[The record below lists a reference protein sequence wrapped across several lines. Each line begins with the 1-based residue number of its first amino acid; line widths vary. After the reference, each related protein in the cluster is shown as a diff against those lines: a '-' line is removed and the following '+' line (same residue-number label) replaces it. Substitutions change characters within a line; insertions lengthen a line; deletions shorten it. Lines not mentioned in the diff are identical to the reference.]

1 MWEALHF
8 EFMRN
13 ALYAGI
19 LVSIICGV
27 LGTLVVVNRIVFI
40 SGGIA
45 HAAYGGIGLGLYLGI
60 SPFLGA
66 VFFSVGV
73 SVVMGIASIKS
84 KERADTIIGV
94 MWAVGM
100 AVGIIFVELTP
111 GYNVDLMSYLFGS
124 ILSVPRADI
133 WYMLCLVV
141 VVLGA
146 VLSFYKEFVA
156 LSYDEEFS
164 FIVGIP
170 VKTLYFG
177 LLVLIS
183 LSVIVIIRVVGLIL
197 VIALLTIPPYIAE
210 RYTVS
215 LSRMM
220 ILSSLLGI
228 LFTLAGLYLSYQ
240 FNIASGATIIMVAG
254 IAFFFSMAVD
264 AVAVRS
270 VAVNQIPGGTPLSS
284 LPGTSGEETPSQTG
298 EGRTPPDAFQGNSTS
313 SPEASPPSSRQG
325 FPEDPT
331 FSNRRRSRS
340 SR

>member
-1 MWEALHF
+1 MWEALQF

-13 ALYAGI
+13 ALIAGI

-45 HAAYGGIGLGLYLGI
+45 HAAYGGIGLGLYFGI
-60 SPFLGA
+60 SPYLGA
-66 VFFSVGV
+66 VFFSVVV
-73 SVVMGIASIKS
+73 SIVMGIASVKV

-94 MWAVGM
+94 MWAIGM
-100 AVGIIFVELTP
+100 ALGIIFVELTP

-133 WYMLCLVV
+133 WYMVCLVV
-141 VVLGA
+141 VVLGT
-146 VLSFYKEFVA
+146 VFFFYKEFVA

-164 FIVGIP
+164 FVVGLP
-170 VKTLYFG
+170 VKALYFG

-215 LSRMM
+215 LGKMM
-220 ILSSLLGI
+220 VLSSLLGI
-228 LFTLAGLYLSYQ
+228 LFTLAGLYLSYH
-240 FNIASGATIIMVAG
+240 FNLASGATIIMVAG
-254 IAFFFSMAVD
+254 IAFFVSLAFNA
-264 AVAVRS
+264 ATGRS
-270 VAVNQIPGGTPLSS
+270 NPAKQ
-284 LPGTSGEETPSQTG
+284 
-298 EGRTPPDAFQGNSTS
+298 A
-313 SPEASPPSSRQG
+313 
-325 FPEDPT
+325 
-331 FSNRRRSRS
+331 
-340 SR
+340 

>member
-1 MWEALHF
+1 
-8 EFMRN
+8 MRN
-13 ALYAGI
+13 ALVAGI

-60 SPFLGA
+60 SPPLGA
-66 VFFSVGV
+66 VLFSVLI
-73 SVVMGIASIKS
+73 SIVMGIASVKS

-100 AVGIIFVELTP
+100 ALGIILVELTP

-124 ILSVPRADI
+124 ILSVPGTDI
-133 WYMLCLVV
+133 WYMLCLVG

-146 VLSFYKEFVA
+146 VLFFYKELVA

-164 FIVGIP
+164 FVVGIP
-170 VKTLYFG
+170 VKALYFG

-210 RYTVS
+210 RYTSS
-215 LSRMM
+215 LGKMM
-220 ILSSLLGI
+220 ILSSLLSV

-240 FNIASGATIIMVAG
+240 FNFASGATIILVAG
-254 IAFFFSMAVD
+254 IAFFLSMAFEF
-264 AVAVRS
+264 AAGRS
-270 VAVNQIPGGTPLSS
+270 KTAEQ
-284 LPGTSGEETPSQTG
+284 E
-298 EGRTPPDAFQGNSTS
+298 
-313 SPEASPPSSRQG
+313 
-325 FPEDPT
+325 
-331 FSNRRRSRS
+331 
-340 SR
+340 

>member
-13 ALYAGI
+13 ALIAGI

-60 SPFLGA
+60 SPPLGA
-66 VFFSVGV
+66 VLFSVV
-73 SVVMGIASIKS
+73 ISIVMGIASLKS
-84 KERADTIIGV
+84 KDRADTIIGV

-100 AVGIIFVELTP
+100 ALGIIFVELTP

-124 ILSVPRADI
+124 ILSVPMADI
-133 WYMLCLVV
+133 WYMLSLVV
-141 VVLGA
+141 AVLGT
-146 VLSFYKEFVA
+146 VFFFYKEFVA

-164 FIVGIP
+164 FVVGIP
-170 VKTLYFG
+170 VKALYFA

-215 LSRMM
+215 LGKMM
-220 ILSSLLGI
+220 VLSSLLGI
-228 LFTLAGLYLSYQ
+228 LFTLAGLYLSYH
-240 FNIASGATIIMVAG
+240 FNLASGATIIMVAG
-254 IAFFFSMAVD
+254 IAFFLSMAFD
-264 AVAVRS
+264 TATGRS
-270 VAVNQIPGGTPLSS
+270 NPAEQ
-284 LPGTSGEETPSQTG
+284 E
-298 EGRTPPDAFQGNSTS
+298 
-313 SPEASPPSSRQG
+313 
-325 FPEDPT
+325 
-331 FSNRRRSRS
+331 
-340 SR
+340 

>member
-13 ALYAGI
+13 ALIAGI

-60 SPFLGA
+60 SPYLGA
-66 VFFSVGV
+66 VLFSVV
-73 SVVMGIASIKS
+73 ISMVMGIASVKI

-100 AVGIIFVELTP
+100 ALGIIFVELTP

-133 WYMLCLVV
+133 WYMLCLVL

-146 VLSFYKEFVA
+146 VFFFYKEFVA

-164 FIVGIP
+164 FVVGIP
-170 VKTLYFG
+170 VKALYFG

-210 RYTVS
+210 RYTIS
-215 LSRMM
+215 LSKMM
-220 ILSSLLGI
+220 VLSSLLGVF
-228 LFTLAGLYLSYQ
+228 FTLVGLYLSYH
-240 FNIASGATIIMVAG
+240 FNLASGATIIMVAG
-254 IAFFFSMAVD
+254 IAFFVSMAFD
-264 AVAVRS
+264 AAAGRS
-270 VAVNQIPGGTPLSS
+270 NPAEQ
-284 LPGTSGEETPSQTG
+284 E
-298 EGRTPPDAFQGNSTS
+298 
-313 SPEASPPSSRQG
+313 
-325 FPEDPT
+325 
-331 FSNRRRSRS
+331 
-340 SR
+340 

>member
-1 MWEALHF
+1 MWEALQF

-13 ALYAGI
+13 ALIAGV

-45 HAAYGGIGLGLYLGI
+45 HAAYGGIGLGLYFGI
-60 SPFLGA
+60 SPPLGA
-66 VFFSVGV
+66 VLFSVLI
-73 SVVMGIASIKS
+73 SIVMGIASLKS

-100 AVGIIFVELTP
+100 ALGIIFAELTP

-133 WYMLCLVV
+133 WYTLALVV
-141 VVLGA
+141 VVLGG
-146 VLSFYKEFVA
+146 VFLLYKELVA

-164 FIVGIP
+164 FVVGIP
-170 VKTLYFG
+170 VKALYFG

-215 LSRMM
+215 LGKMM
-220 ILSSLLGI
+220 VLSSLLGV
-228 LFTLAGLYLSYQ
+228 LFTCAGLYISYR
-240 FNIASGATIIMVAG
+240 FNLASGATIIMVAG
-254 IAFFFSMAVD
+254 TAFFVSMALS
-264 AVAVRS
+264 AVA
-270 VAVNQIPGGTPLSS
+270 
-284 LPGTSGEETPSQTG
+284 
-298 EGRTPPDAFQGNSTS
+298 GRKHAAEQ
-313 SPEASPPSSRQG
+313 E
-325 FPEDPT
+325 
-331 FSNRRRSRS
+331 
-340 SR
+340 

>member
-13 ALYAGI
+13 ALVAGI
-19 LVSIICGV
+19 LVSIICGA

-60 SPFLGA
+60 SPPLGA
-66 VFFSVGV
+66 VLFSVVV
-73 SVVMGIASIKS
+73 SIVMGIASVKS

-100 AVGIIFVELTP
+100 ALGIIFVELTP

-124 ILSVPRADI
+124 ILSVPMADI
-133 WYMLCLVV
+133 WYMICLIV

-146 VLSFYKEFVA
+146 VFFFYKEFVA

-164 FIVGIP
+164 FVVGIP
-170 VKTLYFG
+170 VKILYFG

-210 RYTVS
+210 KYTVS
-215 LSRMM
+215 LSKMM
-220 ILSSLLGI
+220 IVSSLLGI
-228 LFTLAGLYLSYQ
+228 LFTLAGLYLSFH
-240 FNIASGATIIMVAG
+240 FNLASGATIIMVAG
-254 IAFFFSMAVD
+254 IAFFLSMAID
-264 AVAVRS
+264 AIAGR
-270 VAVNQIPGGTPLSS
+270 SS
-284 LPGTSGEETPSQTG
+284 LADQE
-298 EGRTPPDAFQGNSTS
+298 
-313 SPEASPPSSRQG
+313 
-325 FPEDPT
+325 
-331 FSNRRRSRS
+331 
-340 SR
+340 

>member
-13 ALYAGI
+13 ALIAGI

-60 SPFLGA
+60 SPYLGA
-66 VFFSVGV
+66 VLFSVV
-73 SVVMGIASIKS
+73 ISMVMGIASVKI

-100 AVGIIFVELTP
+100 ALGIIFVELTP

-124 ILSVPRADI
+124 ILSVPMADI
-133 WYMLCLVV
+133 WYMICLIV

-146 VLSFYKEFVA
+146 VFFFYKEFVA

-164 FIVGIP
+164 FVVGIP
-170 VKTLYFG
+170 VKILYFG

-210 RYTVS
+210 KYTVS
-215 LSRMM
+215 LSKMM
-220 ILSSLLGI
+220 IVSSLLGI
-228 LFTLAGLYLSYQ
+228 LFTLAGLYLSFH
-240 FNIASGATIIMVAG
+240 FNLASGATIIMVAG
-254 IAFFFSMAVD
+254 IAFFLSMAID
-264 AVAVRS
+264 AIAGR
-270 VAVNQIPGGTPLSS
+270 SS
-284 LPGTSGEETPSQTG
+284 LADQE
-298 EGRTPPDAFQGNSTS
+298 
-313 SPEASPPSSRQG
+313 
-325 FPEDPT
+325 
-331 FSNRRRSRS
+331 
-340 SR
+340 

>member
-1 MWEALHF
+1 MWEALQF

-13 ALYAGI
+13 ALIAGI

-45 HAAYGGIGLGLYLGI
+45 HAAYGGIGLGLYFGI
-60 SPFLGA
+60 SPYLGA
-66 VFFSVGV
+66 VFFSVVV
-73 SVVMGIASIKS
+73 SIVMGIASVKV

-94 MWAVGM
+94 MWAIGM
-100 AVGIIFVELTP
+100 ALGIIFVELTP

-133 WYMLCLVV
+133 WYMVCLVV
-141 VVLGA
+141 VVLGT
-146 VLSFYKEFVA
+146 VFFFYKEFVA

-164 FIVGIP
+164 FVVGLP
-170 VKTLYFG
+170 VKALYFG

-215 LSRMM
+215 LGKMM
-220 ILSSLLGI
+220 VLSSLLGI
-228 LFTLAGLYLSYQ
+228 LFTLAGLYLSYH
-240 FNIASGATIIMVAG
+240 FNLASGATIIMVAG
-254 IAFFFSMAVD
+254 IAFFLSMAFD
-264 AVAVRS
+264 TATGRS
-270 VAVNQIPGGTPLSS
+270 NPAEQ
-284 LPGTSGEETPSQTG
+284 E
-298 EGRTPPDAFQGNSTS
+298 
-313 SPEASPPSSRQG
+313 
-325 FPEDPT
+325 
-331 FSNRRRSRS
+331 
-340 SR
+340 

>member
-13 ALYAGI
+13 ALIAGI

-60 SPFLGA
+60 SPPLGA
-66 VFFSVGV
+66 VLFSVV
-73 SVVMGIASIKS
+73 ISIVMGIASLKS
-84 KERADTIIGV
+84 KDRADTIIGV

-100 AVGIIFVELTP
+100 ALGIIFVELTP

-124 ILSVPRADI
+124 ILSVPMADI
-133 WYMLCLVV
+133 WYMLSLVV
-141 VVLGA
+141 AVLGT
-146 VLSFYKEFVA
+146 VFFFYKEFVA

-164 FIVGIP
+164 FVVGLP
-170 VKTLYFG
+170 VKALYFG

-215 LSRMM
+215 LGKMM
-220 ILSSLLGI
+220 VLSSLLGI
-228 LFTLAGLYLSYQ
+228 LFTLAGLYLSYH
-240 FNIASGATIIMVAG
+240 FNLASGATIIMVAG
-254 IAFFFSMAVD
+254 IAFFLSMAFD
-264 AVAVRS
+264 TATGRS
-270 VAVNQIPGGTPLSS
+270 NPAEQ
-284 LPGTSGEETPSQTG
+284 E
-298 EGRTPPDAFQGNSTS
+298 
-313 SPEASPPSSRQG
+313 
-325 FPEDPT
+325 
-331 FSNRRRSRS
+331 
-340 SR
+340 